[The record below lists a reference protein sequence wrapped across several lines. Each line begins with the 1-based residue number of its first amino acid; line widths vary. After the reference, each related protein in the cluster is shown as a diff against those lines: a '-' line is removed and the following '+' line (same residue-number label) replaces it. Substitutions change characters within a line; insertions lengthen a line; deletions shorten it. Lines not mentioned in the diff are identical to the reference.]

1 MRVLVVTDGWGQL
14 SSATVGTALGRA
26 WSQLDA
32 QVAVVPVG
40 VCGAGFSQAW
50 ADAHH
55 ARLEHVV
62 VSGSALVG
70 DEVVGD
76 GGQTTPARA
85 PSSRSSCAEADA
97 LSGNDIDVTVARAAG
112 QVLIRPELPDLGQR
126 RWNESSAVLANVVDG
141 LTSPDEHIVLELG
154 QVPWRDGGRGAV
166 EAGDSWLERT
176 TLVVNSRAAET
187 QLTGLR
193 GVVSTEGR
201 AELMDAD
208 EMLRRDRELCEW
220 AGELTDD
227 DSSGQTPGAGAA
239 GGLGMAVM
247 ARGGRVCTGTAL
259 LMEHAHAAAT
269 MDAADL
275 VVTGC
280 TELNFGTMGGEVV
293 TTVTQL
299 AAGHMVPVIVVAGSV
314 TASSRE
320 LRQTGIEDAQALFEG
335 EVLDP
340 EAQLVAVDP
349 QWITART
356 LPVAR
361 TWCW

>member
-76 GGQTTPARA
+76 GGQTTSGRA
-85 PSSRSSCAEADA
+85 SSSKGVCSAADA

-154 QVPWRDGGRGAV
+154 QVPWRDGGRGAI
-166 EAGDSWLERT
+166 EADDSWLERT

-208 EMLRRDRELCEW
+208 
-220 AGELTDD
+220 
-227 DSSGQTPGAGAA
+227 
-239 GGLGMAVM
+239 
-247 ARGGRVCTGTAL
+247 
-259 LMEHAHAAAT
+259 
-269 MDAADL
+269 
-275 VVTGC
+275 
-280 TELNFGTMGGEVV
+280 
-293 TTVTQL
+293 
-299 AAGHMVPVIVVAGSV
+299 
-314 TASSRE
+314 
-320 LRQTGIEDAQALFEG
+320 
-335 EVLDP
+335 
-340 EAQLVAVDP
+340 
-349 QWITART
+349 
-356 LPVAR
+356 
-361 TWCW
+361 

>member
-1 MRVLVVTDGWGQL
+1 M
-14 SSATVGTALGRA
+14 
-26 WSQLDA
+26 DA

-40 VCGAGFSQAW
+40 VRGAGFSQAW

-55 ARLEHVV
+55 VRLEHVV
-62 VSGSALVG
+62 VSGSTIVG

-76 GGQTTPARA
+76 GRQTTPGRA
-85 PSSRSSCAEADA
+85 SSSKGVCGAADV
-97 LSGNDIDVTVARAAG
+97 LGGTDIDVTVARAAG

-126 RWNESSAVLANVVDG
+126 RWDESSAVLANVVDG

-154 QVPWRDGGRGAV
+154 QVPWRDGGRGAA

-176 TLVVNSRAAET
+176 TLVVNSRDAET

-220 AGELTDD
+220 AEELTGD

-247 ARGGRVCTGTAL
+247 ARGGRVCTGPAL
-259 LMEHAHAAAT
+259 LMEHARAAAT

-280 TELNFGTMGGEVV
+280 TELNFGSMGGEVV

-349 QWITART
+349 QWITACA

>member
-1 MRVLVVTDGWGQL
+1 M
-14 SSATVGTALGRA
+14 
-26 WSQLDA
+26 
-32 QVAVVPVG
+32 
-40 VCGAGFSQAW
+40 
-50 ADAHH
+50 
-55 ARLEHVV
+55 
-62 VSGSALVG
+62 
-70 DEVVGD
+70 
-76 GGQTTPARA
+76 
-85 PSSRSSCAEADA
+85 
-97 LSGNDIDVTVARAAG
+97 
-112 QVLIRPELPDLGQR
+112 
-126 RWNESSAVLANVVDG
+126 
-141 LTSPDEHIVLELG
+141 
-154 QVPWRDGGRGAV
+154 
-166 EAGDSWLERT
+166 
-176 TLVVNSRAAET
+176 VNSRAAET

-280 TELNFGTMGGEVV
+280 TEVNFGTMGGEVV

-335 EVLDP
+335 EVLD
-340 EAQLVAVDP
+340 LSL
-349 QWITART
+349 IHI
-356 LPVAR
+356 
-361 TWCW
+361 